1 MSTKNPQNPKALLF
15 DIGGVCVVSPFQ
27 AILNY
32 EIAHSIPPGYVNY
45 AISRTAPNGAWQRLE
60 RGEIPLDDAF
70 FAAWAKDLASE
81 KRWREF
87 WLRSQAAQPLSKEQ
101 PQKVGYEVTD
111 AAAVASGGQKK
122 QLDVPPVPRI
132 DTKAMFWEMMRT
144 SRAPDPWMFPALV
157 RLRNSKKFILGGLSN
172 TVIFP
177 AGIRDERNAVF
188 ESGLRFEE
196 GGKVRRVGAGDR
208 EGPPEG
214 QVDGEESEKDGGNTQ
229 IQAMFDVFVSSA
241 HVGMRKPDPAI
252 YKLALEKLDEA
263 AKAKGLGGLQPGDV
277 LFIDDIGQNLRT
289 ARELGM
295 RTLKVELGKAW
306 KAVRSLEDI
315 TGLVLLEAEPKMGKL

>member
-1 MSTKNPQNPKALLF
+1 MPSKPSQKPKALLF

-27 AILNY
+27 AILDY
-32 EIAHSIPPGYVNY
+32 EIAHNIPPGYVNY
-45 AISRTAPNGAWQRLE
+45 AISRTSPNGSWQRLE
-60 RGEIPLDDAF
+60 RGEIPLDDKF
-70 FAAWAKDLASE
+70 FEAWAKDLANE

-87 WLRSQAAQPLSKEQ
+87 WVRSQAAQ
-101 PQKVGYEVTD
+101 PQKVGYEIAD
-111 AAAVASGGQKK
+111 AATAPAPREQGKK
-122 QLDVPPVPRI
+122 QLEVPPVPRI

-144 SRAPDPWMFPALV
+144 SRAPDPWMFPALR
-157 RLRNSKKFILGGLSN
+157 RLRDSKKFVLGGLSN

-177 AGIRDERNAVF
+177 AGIRDEKNAVF
-188 ESGLRFEE
+188 DSGLRFEE
-196 GGKVRRVGAGDR
+196 GGKVRGVGGQDSGAPKE
-208 EGPPEG
+208 EGAHGEG
-214 QVDGEESEKDGGNTQ
+214 DGGNTQ

-295 RTLKVELGKAW
+295 QTLKVELGKAW

>member
-1 MSTKNPQNPKALLF
+1 M
-15 DIGGVCVVSPFQ
+15 
-27 AILNY
+27 
-32 EIAHSIPPGYVNY
+32 
-45 AISRTAPNGAWQRLE
+45 
-60 RGEIPLDDAF
+60 
-70 FAAWAKDLASE
+70 
-81 KRWREF
+81 
-87 WLRSQAAQPLSKEQ
+87 
-101 PQKVGYEVTD
+101 GYEVTD
-111 AAAVASGGQKK
+111 AAAVASGGQEK
-122 QLDVPPVPRI
+122 QLGVPPVPCI

-157 RLRNSKKFILGGLSN
+157 RLRNSKKLILGGLSN

-188 ESGLRFEE
+188 ESGLRFEKD
-196 GGKVRRVGAGDR
+196 GGKVRGAGGRDR
-208 EGPPEG
+208 EAPKEEG
-214 QVDGEESEKDGGNTQ
+214 ANGAEGEQDGGNTQ

-252 YKLALEKLDEA
+252 YKLALEKLNEA
-263 AKAKGLGGLQPGDV
+263 AMEKGLGGLQPGDV

-306 KAVRSLEDI
+306 KAVRSLEEI
-315 TGLVLLEAEPKMGKL
+315 TGLMLLEAEPKMGKL